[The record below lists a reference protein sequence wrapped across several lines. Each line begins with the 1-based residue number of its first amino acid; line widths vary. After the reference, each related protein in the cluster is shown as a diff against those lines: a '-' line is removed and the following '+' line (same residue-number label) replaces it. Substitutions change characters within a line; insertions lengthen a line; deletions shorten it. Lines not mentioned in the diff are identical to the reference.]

1 MAKSTGFYDGQNFTV
16 TGSYFKG
23 QEVHTYTRNYT
34 FRVLTIDETLDI
46 YTQDWN
52 MPKERAET
60 LKDLIE
66 KNAPDGYRWVAY
78 TFVDNGSDST
88 PIIHAAIIEY
98 VDGHNLCHGAIHY
111 CNRRRI

>member
-1 MAKSTGFYDGQNFTV
+1 MHRDILGRCIYEKILILSLTLVMMTTSVMSVMAKSTGFYDGQNFTV

-52 MPKERAET
+52 MPKFHQW
-60 LKDLIE
+60 LK
-66 KNAPDGYRWVAY
+66 P
-78 TFVDNGSDST
+78 
-88 PIIHAAIIEY
+88 
-98 VDGHNLCHGAIHY
+98 
-111 CNRRRI
+111 